1 MAAVTAPSV
10 HPLIGPARPTPSHR
24 RHTAARRVAAVTVA
38 ARVAEERG
46 VGVGQ
51 EVGYSVRFED
61 VTSSHTRIKY
71 LTDGMLLRALWH
83 EGQLHVTSTYT
94 TRIKYLTHGMLLRC
108 GECSGDSVSM
118 VPCNL
123 SCPYWTFFHT
133 ALACCYGVVV
143 DEGHER
149 TLKHPGVQDAPTPC
163 FHIPD
168 VTTSREALLD
178 PLLKRYGVVV
188 VDEAHERT
196 VNTDVLLGLLQ
207 QVQARRHALATGQ
220 AGVGMGGQ
228 GQKGKVVDGGREAE
242 DGDTGRRKGKKR
254 RRGEEGREGE
264 ADREADGQI
273 GEAAAGTGTGTGV
286 VAGAG
291 AGAGTGASEGELKLI
306 VMSATLESRKF
317 LDFFPGAHAVYIRG
331 RQHPVQVLYTPA
343 PEPDFLDAALVT
355 VLQIHTDHPLEGTA
369 PGQAGDILVF
379 LTGQEDIEA
388 MARLLQERAAKLP
401 PGTPPL
407 AVAPIYAALPA
418 EQQMNVFRPAPAG
431 SRKVVLATNIAETSV
446 TIPGIR
452 FVVDAGLVKARAFNC
467 RTGVDSLVVV
477 PVSKAQARQR
487 STALDSLPPCLH
499 CLPPSMP
506 PSIASLPPCLHP
518 LPPSLHA
525 SIHCLP
531 PSMPPSIASL
541 PRSIRSCSGR
551 AGREAPGKCYRLY
564 TEGTFDALPEAPV
577 PEMLRCN
584 LAAVVLQLIAL
595 GVKDLLSF
603 PFLDPPP
610 QAPRL
615 RALEHLAAILR
626 ALEHLFSLGALTPDG
641 SLSPQG
647 KHMARFPLD
656 PVFAKVGGRVHAEV
670 GERVH
675 TGEHTAGDQCAV
687 LVPRGKSMLLLTIR
701 SFIDSA
707 AAGPAAILDAYG
719 LGSAAVAGDMVVA
732 SSTRKRP
739 FPVSMLVIHPAV
751 SVTLSTPPPSPPP
764 PHQAILEAYR
774 LGTAVAADSMW
785 QQQAQPSS
793 ALVMLTPIIVPRS
806 LRFPPFPSPPPQA
819 ILEAYRLG
827 SAAVADDMVAAVA
840 MLSVDSPFH
849 TPSHAAAEIFCPDG
863 DHLTLVNVLRG
874 YLAAGSQNTKA
885 DDVADDGSNKDGSRR
900 GGGPGFGRQAKAR
913 EGRVRA
919 WCKAH
924 YLNGRSLKK
933 AADVYRQL
941 QAYCHGLSLPVVS
954 NSPPPPSSSSG
965 LAATGTAAAAA
976 AQRRDE
982 SVAFRR
988 ALTAAF
994 FANAAKKQAD
1004 GTYRCAHENAVIASC
1019 TLMRTPLSGAVL
1031 SGAMLSGAMLSGAML
1046 SGAMLSGAVLS
1057 GAMLSGAM
1065 LSGAVLS
1072 GAMLSGAML
1081 SGAMLSGAVLS
1092 GAMLSG
1098 AMLSGAMLSGA
1109 VLSGAMLSAP
1119 PGLVTATTFCL
1130 PSYCPPLCLL
1140 TCALAF
1146 QGTSK
1151 RAGGG
1156 DLPNLCLPSLLKHT
1170 GILLSP
1176 FPPVLPLLSPFPPVL
1191 PLLSPFPPV
1200 IPLLSGH

>member
-1 MAAVTAPSV
+1 MGKREVRAGVSPAEREERMRAAREMAKELPISAVQQQLVEEVRAAHTLVVVGETGSGKTTQLPQFILSSGLLAPHQAIAVTQP
-10 HPLIGPARPTPSHR
+10 
-24 RHTAARRVAAVTVA
+24 RRVAAVTVA

-71 LTDGMLLRALWH
+71 LTDGMLLREALVGPCI
-83 EGQLHVTSTYT
+83 E
-94 TRIKYLTHGMLLRC
+94 LLR
-108 GECSGDSVSM
+108 
-118 VPCNL
+118 
-123 SCPYWTFFHT
+123 H
-133 ALACCYGVVV
+133 GVVV

-149 TLKHPGVQDAPTPC
+149 TVKHPALLDPLLRRYGVVVVDEAHERTVNHREAHEPLFPPPTPTC
-163 FHIPD
+163 TPF
-168 VTTSREALLD
+168 REALLD
-178 PLLKRYGVVV
+178 PLLRRYGVVV

-207 QVQARRHALATGQ
+207 QVQARRHALATGGTG
-220 AGVGMGGQ
+220 AGTGGP
-228 GQKGKVVDGGREAE
+228 GQKGKVVGGGREAE
-242 DGDTGRRKGKKR
+242 DGAVEGQKRQKR

-273 GEAAAGTGTGTGV
+273 GEAAAGTGVNTGASASAVTGTGS
-286 VAGAG
+286 
-291 AGAGTGASEGELKLI
+291 SEGELKLI

-317 LDFFPGAHAVYIRG
+317 LEFFPAAHAVYIRG

-355 VLQIHTDHPLEGTA
+355 VLQIHTDHPIEGTA

-431 SRKVVLATNIAETSV
+431 CRKVVLATNIAETSV

-487 STALDSLPPCLH
+487 S
-499 CLPPSMP
+499 
-506 PSIASLPPCLHP
+506 
-518 LPPSLHA
+518 
-525 SIHCLP
+525 
-531 PSMPPSIASL
+531 
-541 PRSIRSCSGR
+541 GR

-564 TEGTFDALPEAPV
+564 TEGTFEALPEAPV

-584 LAAVVLQLIAL
+584 LASVVLQLIAL

-610 QAPRL
+610 QA
-615 RALEHLAAILR
+615 AILR
-626 ALEHLFSLGALTPDG
+626 ALEHLFSLGALTPEG

-656 PVFAKVGGRVHAEV
+656 PVFAK
-670 GERVH
+670 
-675 TGEHTAGDQCAV
+675 
-687 LVPRGKSMLLLTIR
+687 
-701 SFIDSA
+701 
-707 AAGPAAILDAYG
+707 
-719 LGSAAVAGDMVVA
+719 
-732 SSTRKRP
+732 
-739 FPVSMLVIHPAV
+739 
-751 SVTLSTPPPSPPP
+751 
-764 PHQAILEAYR
+764 
-774 LGTAVAADSMW
+774 
-785 QQQAQPSS
+785 
-793 ALVMLTPIIVPRS
+793 
-806 LRFPPFPSPPPQA
+806 A

-827 SAAVADDMVAAVA
+827 SAGVADDMVAAVA

-849 TPSHAAAEIFCPDG
+849 TPSHAAAEAHAARKRFFCPDG

-874 YLAAGSQNTKA
+874 YLAAGSKNTEA
-885 DDVADDGSNKDGSRR
+885 DDVANDGSNKDGSG

-954 NSPPPPSSSSG
+954 NSTLPPSSSSA
-965 LAATGTAAAAA
+965 LAATGTAAEAA

-1004 GTYRCAHENAVIASC
+1004 GTYRYVRVGTCRYVRVGTCRCAHENAVIASR

-1046 SGAMLSGAVLS
+1046 SGAMF
-1057 GAMLSGAM
+1057 
-1065 LSGAVLS
+1065 S

-1081 SGAMLSGAVLS
+1081 SGAMLSD
-1092 GAMLSG
+1092 
-1098 AMLSGAMLSGA
+1098 
-1109 VLSGAMLSAP
+1109 
-1119 PGLVTATTFCL
+1119 
-1130 PSYCPPLCLL
+1130 
-1140 TCALAF
+1140 AL
-1146 QGTSK
+1146 
-1151 RAGGG
+1151 
-1156 DLPNLCLPSLLKHT
+1156 
-1170 GILLSP
+1170 LLSP
-1176 FPPVLPLLSPFPPVL
+1176 PRPCYRHHVLPAFIL
-1191 PLLSPFPPV
+1191 PASLPSHLRPHLPRA
-1200 IPLLSGH
+1200 LASGLQVVAIYPTSACLHY